1 MPADQEK
8 LLFIGTKLLG
18 RRALERC
25 ADILGPERLC
35 AVTMDDSTDERSDLA
50 GIRAACEQRGVELDV
65 ITKPSQLSAVI
76 QRQKPTVGL
85 VLGWYWILPD
95 SMLSLFPRGV
105 LGIHASLLPSLRG
118 NAPLVWARLLGL
130 PETGVS
136 LFYFDDGIDTGDI
149 VGQMVIPI
157 DDKDTIADLLAKA
170 DVCAADLIAANIED
184 LLRGTAPRVIQRT
197 DGVSYVGLR
206 RVEDGRIDW
215 TRPARVVVNAIRAQ
229 TRPYPGAYT
238 NLPDGTELRIWS
250 ATEFPHP
257 YSGIP
262 GRVAHRTE
270 DGVTIVCG
278 DGAIVVHD
286 VDPSLD
292 VLRWGLDL
300 GQVN

>member
-1 MPADQEK
+1 
-8 LLFIGTKLLG
+8 
-18 RRALERC
+18 
-25 ADILGPERLC
+25 
-35 AVTMDDSTDERSDLA
+35 MDDSTDERSDLA

-206 RVEDGRIDW
+206 RARRRTDRLDPPRQGCGQRHSSADPTISRGLHESSRWHGAADLVGHRVSTPLFGDTGARGAPNRGRGNH
-215 TRPARVVVNAIRAQ
+215 RVRRRRNSCPR
-229 TRPYPGAYT
+229 R
-238 NLPDGTELRIWS
+238 
-250 ATEFPHP
+250 
-257 YSGIP
+257 
-262 GRVAHRTE
+262 
-270 DGVTIVCG
+270 
-278 DGAIVVHD
+278 
-286 VDPSLD
+286 
-292 VLRWGLDL
+292 
-300 GQVN
+300 